1 MPRFEVFVPAAP
13 PKLPIDLTL
22 RIDAEHWLAALKTG
36 LQRIGEAQMANNVL
50 CDIQADG
57 SIHVTDPD
65 NGRVFRIQELPQAQV
80 TAAPAPPPVAPAA
93 VSAPAARP
101 PPPPSPAPAPAPRPM
116 PAPARPAPPPVA
128 AAPRPAPAPAPAP
141 EARRPSSQVDRVEV
155 AREPTSP
162 PQKPIGRITQIIKA
176 EDVLAELF
184 LEVAE
189 LESISDRKQGLSF
202 LLDLAM
208 RSIGCE
214 AGSVFTAD
222 LGAPDLSFA
231 AARGPTADK
240 LLALG
245 LKVPIG
251 VGIVGFC
258 AQENV
263 CLAVSDAQKDP
274 RFHRAVSEAVGYET
288 RSLLC
293 APVARQGTVLGALE
307 VLNKKDGKP
316 FGQKDLAVLSY
327 LAAQAARFLE
337 RLSPNPFH

>member
-36 LQRIGEAQMANNVL
+36 LQRLGETQMTNNVL
-50 CDIQADG
+50 CDIQGDG
-57 SIHVTDPD
+57 SIHVTDSD
-65 NGRVFRIQELPQAQV
+65 SGRVFRIQELAQPQV
-80 TAAPAPPPVAPAA
+80 TTAPAP
-93 VSAPAARP
+93 
-101 PPPPSPAPAPAPRPM
+101 
-116 PAPARPAPPPVA
+116 
-128 AAPRPAPAPAPAP
+128 
-141 EARRPSSQVDRVEV
+141 RRPSSQVDRVEV

-162 PQKPIGRITQIIKA
+162 PRKPIGRITQTVRT
-176 EDVLAELF
+176 EDVLADLF
-184 LEVAE
+184 LAVAG
-189 LESISDRKQGLSF
+189 LGSITDRTKGLGD

-214 AGSVFTAD
+214 AGSVFTTD
-222 LGAPDLSFA
+222 LGAADLTFA
-231 AARGPTADK
+231 VARGPSADK

-245 LKVPIG
+245 LKVPMG

-258 AQENV
+258 ALENV

-274 RFHRAVSEAVGYET
+274 RFHRAVSQAVGYET

-293 APVARQGTVLGALE
+293 APVAYQGKVLGALE
-307 VLNKKDGKP
+307 VLNKQDGKP
-316 FGQKDLAVLSY
+316 FGQEDLAILSY
-327 LAAQAARFLE
+327 LAAQAATFLE